1 MALANINT
9 TFRYWHYYL
18 HGSPKELVEG
28 IVEKMV
34 IAQAGLI

>member
-18 HGSPKELVEG
+18 RGSPKEFVEG
-28 IVEKMV
+28 IVGKMFV
-34 IAQAGLI
+34 EQASLI